1 LENELQ
7 FEVETPVGF
16 SVRVTQSYWQFI
28 VTVKHPTMAGMETE
42 VQTTLRQPE
51 EIRRSRSD
59 ANIYL
64 FYREQF
70 TQRWFCAVARRL
82 NGEGFL
88 ITTYPTDAIK
98 AGETVWRQ

>member
-1 LENELQ
+1 
-7 FEVETPVGF
+7 
-16 SVRVTQSYWQFI
+16 
-28 VTVKHPTMAGMETE
+28 MAGMETE
-42 VQTTLRQPE
+42 VQATLRQPE

-59 ANIYL
+59 ANVYL

-70 TQRWFCAVARRL
+70 IQRWFCAVARRL

-98 AGETVWRQ
+98 AGEIIWRR